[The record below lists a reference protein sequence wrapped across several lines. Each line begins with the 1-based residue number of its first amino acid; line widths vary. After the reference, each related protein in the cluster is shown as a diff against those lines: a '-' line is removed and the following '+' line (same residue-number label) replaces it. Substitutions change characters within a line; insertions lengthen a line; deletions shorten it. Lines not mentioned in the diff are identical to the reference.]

1 MEKQVRYIV
10 ELKHAPE
17 DDWVPVGWGTGL
29 VSHFTYFESSERA
42 EDYIDR
48 ISRVVYAARVV
59 EVVETFKVITEFPN
73 LSLL

>member
-1 MEKQVRYIV
+1 MEKTIRYIV
-10 ELKHAPE
+10 ELKTKPE
-17 DDWVPVGWGTGL
+17 DDWAPVGWGTGL
-29 VSHFTYFESSERA
+29 FSDLHYFETPERA

-48 ISRVVYAARVV
+48 VSKVAHAARIV